1 MAQFNRSDRV
11 QVHPAHDLWMRGM
24 RYGTVI
30 GVGKKYV
37 SVLLD
42 RDVKPFGNGR
52 TQRFLPDD
60 LIPIGENV
68 HSDKGS

>member
-1 MAQFNRSDRV
+1 MMSQFNRSDRV

-24 RYGTVI
+24 RYGTVT

-42 RDVKPFGNGR
+42 RDVKPFGNGKTR
-52 TQRFLPDD
+52 RFLPDD
-60 LIPIGENV
+60 LIPTGTTSSN
-68 HSDKGS
+68 